1 MCCCFMGNEEE
12 EVDQAMMM
20 KNEKEKNATRSTIR
34 RVESASLRALKMYSR
49 RRRNARALQAKKC
62 QMLNGGHR
70 WSQKENNK
78 SVDGMRFE
86 SCSSF
91 EKEEE
96 KSKSP
101 MVMIRILIAK
111 IKKFK
116 KIKNLQFSK
125 GRRT

>member
-1 MCCCFMGNEEE
+1 MGNEK
-12 EVDQAMMM
+12 VDQAMMM
-20 KNEKEKNATRSTIR
+20 KNEKKEKNATRSTIR

-49 RRRNARALQAKKC
+49 RRRNARALQTKKC

-91 EKEEE
+91 EEEE

-125 GRRT
+125 RRRRT